1 MKHILKFIY
10 TWIIVIIVQ
19 ILCAEIVVI
28 TAIGILVFDEEKVRA
43 WGLRTLYALAWQTW
57 HMGVITDDQF
67 KKLKKE
73 VFEE

>member
-28 TAIGILVFDEEKVRA
+28 TAIGILVFDEEKARA
-43 WGLRTLYALAWQTW
+43 WGLRTLYALAWQAW
-57 HMGVITDDQF
+57 HMGVITDDQLEE
-67 KKLKKE
+67 LKRKI
-73 VFEE
+73 EE

>member
-1 MKHILKFIY
+1 MKQILNFIY
-10 TWIIVIIVQ
+10 SRFVIIVVV
-19 ILCAEIVVI
+19 ILCAEIVAI
-28 TAIGILVFDEEKVRA
+28 TAIGILVFDEEKARA

-57 HMGVITDDQF
+57 HMGIITDDQF